1 MIRRPPGS
9 TRTDTLFPYTTLVR
23 SELVLEVDQAAA
35 DDAIFHLTG
44 FGVARTAEAGTDLG
58 TEPGAFVFD
67 ELVAVAGRRD
77 RLVVVRREIV
87 VLVARR
93 TDDVVARVEL
103 VRARCSD
110 LIAIGAEFV
119 ALLLAA
125 VAVEV
130 AAHLALGAQRR
141 EVAVVLPALVL
152 PGERQLGVDA
162 F

>member
-1 MIRRPPGS
+1 MIRRPPRY
-9 TRTDTLFPYTTLVR
+9 TRTDTLSRHGALPI
-23 SELVLEVDQAAA
+23 SAA
-35 DDAIFHLTG
+35 DDAVFHLAG

-110 LIAIGAEFV
+110 LLAIGAEFV
-119 ALLLAA
+119 APLLDAP
-125 VAVEV
+125 AVEV
-130 AAHLALGAQRR
+130 AAHPPLGAHRR
-141 EVAVVLPALVL
+141 AVAGALTELVLPAAHDLAL
-152 PGERQLGVDA
+152 D
-162 F
+162 